1 MHKIIIPQG
10 KYKTKEVSIIQV
22 LDIALPQNLEN
33 MTLPSPEMVNYWRLA
48 EERIFYIDYEI
59 DIRVLEIQRA
69 IIAINI
75 ADRDIETSMRKKIK
89 IFIDSPGGLLSETMS
104 LASVMILSKTPV
116 VTVNI
121 AEAYSGGA
129 LLLLAG
135 HERYAFPYSKAMLHT
150 GSGGVQGT
158 YEQTEQA
165 QKIYKKQVEEMGSYI
180 LERSGMDEKIYK
192 KNKSKDWYMDA
203 SEQVQYGIVHEIITG
218 LDEII

>member
-1 MHKIIIPQG
+1 M
-10 KYKTKEVSIIQV
+10 KEVSIIQL

-59 DIRVLEIQRA
+59 DEGVLEIQRA

-75 ADRDIETSMRKKIK
+75 ADRDIEPSMRKKIR
-89 IFIDSPGGLLSETMS
+89 IFIDSPGGLLGETMS
-104 LASVMILSKTPV
+104 LATTIILSKTPV
-116 VTVNI
+116 ITINI

-135 HERYAFPYSKAMLHT
+135 HERYAFPYSKAMIHT

-165 QKIYKKQVEEMGSYI
+165 QKVYKKQVDEMGSYI

-192 KNKSKDWYMDA
+192 KNKAKDWYMD
-203 SEQVQYGIVHEIITG
+203 SEEQIKYGLAHKIVTN
-218 LDEII
+218 LDEIL